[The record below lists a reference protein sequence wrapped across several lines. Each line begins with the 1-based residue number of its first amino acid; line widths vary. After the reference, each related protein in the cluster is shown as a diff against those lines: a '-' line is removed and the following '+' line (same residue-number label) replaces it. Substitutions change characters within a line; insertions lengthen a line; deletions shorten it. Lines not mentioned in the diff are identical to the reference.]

1 MSLKNLFDELKNIN
15 VYLNIEYSYCH
26 TNSIVDLTLK
36 KNIKSFK
43 GYVAYIQC
51 LSDINS
57 TMESVLDE
65 GSSEVIY
72 EYIII
77 PPNFKEENFQKLLY
91 FYFNKHNIHIKFLP
105 NSVVNNK
112 KIRKFQ
118 VIVTENDL
126 SIEFKNLWKKLEK
139 YNNFYDTD
147 SDHNEIE
154 YDCIEHEH
162 TELVDNDDI
171 NVETADHTELVDSD
185 GINVDTVENTG
196 HDNDCNATEKQGIN
210 NDNIAYDDTD
220 SEHTEHGS
228 DVIECDDD
236 TDNDHTEHG
245 SDVIEC
251 DDNTVEH
258 DGDTVEHDDTLENDD
273 IKNNDIDTVKHDT
286 TENDVDSSDVSSDY
300 SSDESENS
308 ESEDSGD
315 SEYTNDS

>member
-91 FYFNKHNIHIKFLP
+91 FYFNKHN
-105 NSVVNNK
+105 
-112 KIRKFQ
+112 
-118 VIVTENDL
+118 
-126 SIEFKNLWKKLEK
+126 
-139 YNNFYDTD
+139 
-147 SDHNEIE
+147 
-154 YDCIEHEH
+154 
-162 TELVDNDDI
+162 
-171 NVETADHTELVDSD
+171 
-185 GINVDTVENTG
+185 INVDTVENTG